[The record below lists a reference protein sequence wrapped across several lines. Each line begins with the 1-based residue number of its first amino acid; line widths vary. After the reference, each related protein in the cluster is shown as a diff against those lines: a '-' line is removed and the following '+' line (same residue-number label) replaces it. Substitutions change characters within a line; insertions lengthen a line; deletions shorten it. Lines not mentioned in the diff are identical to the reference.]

1 LRSGI
6 VELLERRDGQFLMR
20 RAADEKGA
28 LGMKNRTLVAL
39 AALVIVAAALGG
51 RASVGRTSIDALA
64 AGACAKASC
73 FSLSS
78 TIAFSGNR
86 DNLSLV
92 LAHPTLGF
100 EVYLL
105 NPVEA
110 RADRSNVRRLTQNT
124 DGDGFAA
131 VSPNGKKI
139 VFDSNR
145 NRPPP
150 GSLPCPVAP
159 GGTDDPSYFLSD
171 LFLMDT
177 DGEVQTLLI
186 GGSSS
191 ATWSPDS
198 KDIAFHASASGAGC
212 PSRSDPGAAATD
224 SDIFVA
230 NVDDLL
236 AGVEQPR
243 NITNSPDKIDDD
255 ADWSATGRIVY
266 TAHDV
271 GDDITNPNNP
281 QGAAS
286 NSAELYSVNAD
297 GSDRRRLTDN
307 TFEERAPSWSPSGDK
322 IVYSCRIDGGFT
334 DFEICVIDAD
344 GTNRVQLTNNAVAD
358 LTATFSPDGRQIVFQ
373 RPVPGQ
379 GNQLFTMRPTLN
391 EDGTRPTSTQ
401 LTFAPGMNL
410 LPNWGELR
418 IKDRAPAVS

>member
-1 LRSGI
+1 
-6 VELLERRDGQFLMR
+6 MR
-20 RAADEKGA
+20 RAADQKGA
-28 LGMKNRTLVAL
+28 IVMHKRILIGL
-39 AALVIVAAALGG
+39 AALVLVAATAGG
-51 RASVGRTSIDALA
+51 RASDGRTRVDDHTS
-64 AGACAKASC
+64 GACAHASC
-73 FSLSS
+73 FLLVS
-78 TIAFSGNR
+78 TIAFSSNR
-86 DNLSLV
+86 DHLGVTLP
-92 LAHPTLGF
+92 HPTLGF
-100 EVYLL
+100 ELYLMH
-105 NPVEA
+105 PVEA
-110 RADRSNVRRLTQNT
+110 RTDRSNVRRLTENT

-131 VSPNGKKI
+131 LSPDGKKI

-145 NRPPP
+145 NRPQP

-159 GGTDDPSYFLSD
+159 GGTDDPSYFVSD
-171 LFLMDT
+171 LFVMET
-177 DGEVQTLLI
+177 DVSEQTLLR

-191 ATWSPDS
+191 ATWSANG

-236 AGVEQPR
+236 EGDEQPR
-243 NITNSPDKIDDD
+243 NITNTPDKIDDD
-255 ADWSATGRIVY
+255 AGWSTTGRIVY

-297 GSDRRRLTDN
+297 GSDRQRLTDN

-334 DFEICVIDAD
+334 DFELCVIDAD
-344 GTNRVQLTNNAVAD
+344 GTNRVQLTTNAVAD
-358 LTATFSPDGRQIVFQ
+358 LTATFSPDGQQIVFQ

-391 EDGTRPTSTQ
+391 EDGTLPTATQ
-401 LTFAPGMNL
+401 LTFAPGVNL

-418 IKDRAPAVS
+418 VKEKEGG